1 MITEL
6 FSFDLKKSS
15 LVFASSG
22 CLVSLNGLNSCLFA
36 INLIISHFS
45 SAGFHFVIIMVKK
58 TARFLTKNWEESSGQ
73 TKGDLE
79 TIIFT
84 RKQKLAEVEL
94 EIERVVSKGYI
105 LTPNNFKKK
114 FKLYYFSMFN

>member
-1 MITEL
+1 MITEI
-6 FSFDLKKSS
+6 FSFDLKKKQLSFRHLGLS
-15 LVFASSG
+15 CFFKWSQLLFICDQSNHFAFCIRRLSFCNYHG
-22 CLVSLNGLNSCLFA
+22 
-36 INLIISHFS
+36 
-45 SAGFHFVIIMVKK
+45 KK
-58 TARFLTKNWEESSGQ
+58 IARFLSRDWEESSGQ

-105 LTPNNFKKK
+105 LTPNNFKQK
-114 FKLYYFSMFN
+114 F

>member
-1 MITEL
+1 MITEI
-6 FSFDLKKSS
+6 FSFDLKKKQLSFRHLGLS
-15 LVFASSG
+15 CFFKWSQLLFICDQSNHFAF
-22 CLVSLNGLNSCLFA
+22 CT
-36 INLIISHFS
+36 
-45 SAGFHFVIIMVKK
+45 AGFHFVIIMVKK

-94 EIERVVSKGYI
+94 KIERAVSKGYI
-105 LTPNNFKKK
+105 LTPNNFKQK
-114 FKLYYFSMFN
+114 F

>member
-1 MITEL
+1 MITEI
-6 FSFDLKKSS
+6 FSFDLKKKQLSFRHLGLS
-15 LVFASSG
+15 CFFKWSQLLFICDQSNHFAFCIRRLSFCNYHG
-22 CLVSLNGLNSCLFA
+22 
-36 INLIISHFS
+36 
-45 SAGFHFVIIMVKK
+45 KK
-58 TARFLTKNWEESSGQ
+58 IARFLTRDWEESSGQ

-94 EIERVVSKGYI
+94 EVERAVSKGCK

-114 FKLYYFSMFN
+114 F

>member
-1 MITEL
+1 
-6 FSFDLKKSS
+6 
-15 LVFASSG
+15 
-22 CLVSLNGLNSCLFA
+22 
-36 INLIISHFS
+36 
-45 SAGFHFVIIMVKK
+45 MVKK

-105 LTPNNFKKK
+105 LTSNNLKKK
-114 FKLYYFSMFN
+114 I